1 MSETSSP
8 DLSHVR
14 LIILRLA
21 SCPESFSDF
30 YISISMKMIIIAFI
44 ASKKIVYYSWY
55 WVYWLKSCW
64 MARLCVMYT
73 KNTVF
78 WMSGLCV
85 TYTKNT
91 VFKSQPGQFF
101 RDRLKCVKPICTPMW
116 LLDDLYFE
124 NIYEKEPPIFFLN
137 IDFFHMWPTGR
148 ASHRSAGWG
157 PQKCGWSDGA
167 CATTQP
173 RLRHEQAWI
182 LIVFSADRRGTGSR
196 HRRLNGDEVRGLHDS
211 LGC

>member
-1 MSETSSP
+1 LVLGLLAQILLDGTSLCNVYKEYSIL
-8 DLSHVR
+8 DVR
-14 LIILRLA
+14 SLCYLYKEYCIQ
-21 SCPESFSDF
+21 ESTWTIFSRH
-30 YISISMKMIIIAFI
+30 
-44 ASKKIVYYSWY
+44 W
-55 WVYWLKSCW
+55 
-64 MARLCVMYT
+64 
-73 KNTVF
+73 
-78 WMSGLCV
+78 
-85 TYTKNT
+85 
-91 VFKSQPGQFF
+91 
-101 RDRLKCVKPICTPMW
+101 LKCVKPICTPMW